1 VSGPPRRTS
10 KRLLRVVRKLA
21 PVLVIAL
28 AFGAGTYALARLLF
42 GGDDEPLA
50 PASVRVRVLAPGS
63 FTAAHSY
70 APYYVVADHR
80 LAGPS
85 KLLPAATAKFVT
97 APESALEKGATAGSP
112 HVVRIE
118 LRGQDEKPV
127 MIEAARVRVVRNR
140 RPLKGWFI
148 ASPGC
153 GVERTVRVVNLNLD
167 VARKRT
173 RELGIEVRRSDRKI
187 FELQVSTRRRRAA
200 WVAELTVSGE
210 GRSRAT
216 ITVDD
221 SGQPFRVTAPRASR
235 GYAPVY
241 GATGITGFDR
251 RRGWDNGVDSG
262 C

>member
-1 VSGPPRRTS
+1 LKGIGRR
-10 KRLLRVVRKLA
+10 VA
-21 PVLVIAL
+21 PVLGIAL
-28 AFGAGTYALARLLF
+28 VLAAGSYALVGLLR
-42 GGDDEPLA
+42 GGDDEPLE

-63 FTAAHSY
+63 FTAAHAY
-70 APYYVVADHR
+70 APYYVVPDR
-80 LAGPS
+80 KLSGPS
-85 KLLPAATAKFVT
+85 KLSPAATAKFVT

-127 MIEAARVRVVRNR
+127 MVEAIRAKVTSNR

-153 GVERTVRVVNLNLD
+153 GVERTVRVANVSLD

-173 RELGIEVRRSDRKI
+173 RELGIEIGPNDRKLVEI
-187 FELQVSTRRRRAA
+187 HASTRRRRAA
-200 WVAELTVSGE
+200 WVAELTVSGA

-221 SGQPFRVTAPRASR
+221 SGKPFRVTSPTASR
-235 GYAPVY
+235 GYAAVY

-251 RRGWDNGVDSG
+251 RRGWDDGVDTN